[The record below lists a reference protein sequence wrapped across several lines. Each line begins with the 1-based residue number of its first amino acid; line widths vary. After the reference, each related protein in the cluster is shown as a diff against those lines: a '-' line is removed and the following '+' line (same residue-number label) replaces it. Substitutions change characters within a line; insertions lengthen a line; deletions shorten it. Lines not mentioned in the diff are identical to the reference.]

1 VCSELLNG
9 VLRPGQKLRMV
20 ELAGRFGVS
29 QSVVREALTR
39 LGERGLVVASPQR
52 GFRVRELS
60 VADIAEL
67 TELRVEI
74 ETVAL
79 RLAID
84 RGDIPWE
91 TGVITAFHILERTPV
106 ADEEWAARHREFHH
120 ALIAG
125 CNNLRLQEVV
135 RGPA

>member
-1 VCSELLNG
+1 
-9 VLRPGQKLRMV
+9 
-20 ELAGRFGVS
+20 
-29 QSVVREALTR
+29 
-39 LGERGLVVASPQR
+39 
-52 GFRVRELS
+52 

-91 TGVITAFHILERTPV
+91 TGVITAFHILERTRV
-106 ADEEWAARHREFHH
+106 ADQEWAARHRDFHH

-135 RGPA
+135 RGPAWQRRTVPPVVLGPGG

>member
-1 VCSELLNG
+1 VRSELLNG

-60 VADIAEL
+60 AADIAEL

-91 TGVITAFHILERTPV
+91 TGVITAFHILARTPV
-106 ADEEWAARHREFHH
+106 ADEEWAARHHDFHH
-120 ALIAG
+120 A
-125 CNNLRLQEVV
+125 
-135 RGPA
+135 